1 MVTLAEDRRRRVA
14 RWLRGDRRTGD
25 LDRIFAD
32 LRLVQPGRD
41 SVREVGHFAAHRGER
56 NRGIVLERAGDM
68 QTSARWWWMQM
79 QMTVPPTA
87 DHMREAGAA
96 NLAIMPDVRIRERFG
111 LTRQAPRLK
120 FAKALKKH
128 EAGRP
133 LNLKERELA
142 EALGLSMMWQIA
154 FDEATLAGDL
164 ADLLVKD
171 GALPSN
177 RRGDIAGEVRFV
189 GLFALA
195 LMHGAALK
203 MPDGSLAPLR
213 LAARTDTGA
222 LGIKAEIEVAE
233 EPKPVMTSVSVFE
246 TSLPAT
252 DHCEPELLGP
262 WGPSTPAEVEGDRI
276 VAIR

>member
-32 LRLVQPGRD
+32 LRLCQPGRD
-41 SVREVGHFAAHRGER
+41 SVREIGHFAAHRGER
-56 NRGIVLERAGDM
+56 DRGVVLERAGDM
-68 QTSARWWWMQM
+68 QTSAKRWWMQM
-79 QMTVPPTA
+79 QMTVPPSV
-87 DHMREAGAA
+87 DHMREAGEA
-96 NLAIMPDVRIRERFG
+96 NLAIMPDARIRERFG
-111 LTRQAPRLK
+111 LTRQAVRLK
-120 FAKALKKH
+120 FAKALRKH

-142 EALGLSMMWQIA
+142 DALGLSMMWQIA

-164 ADLLVKD
+164 ADLLVED
-171 GALPSN
+171 GALSLDH
-177 RRGDIAGEVRFV
+177 RDDIAREARFV
-189 GLFALA
+189 GLFAAA

-213 LAARTDTGA
+213 LTARTDTGT
-222 LGIKAEIEVAE
+222 LSIKAEIKVAE
-233 EPKPVMTSVSVFE
+233 DPKPVMTSVPVFE
-246 TSLPAT
+246 TSSPAA
-252 DHCEPELLGP
+252 DHCEPELLSP
-262 WGPSTPAEVEGDRI
+262 LGPSTPVEVEGDRI